1 MRYSIQRYD
10 DVFGTTNTSM
20 ICDDTYFNR
29 SETSFNGSGS
39 SLQDCVDEIIS
50 FLGTNDPFNLNGLR
64 YIPVTGSPYDSD
76 AQEVASVFNAQPYT
90 NITLDGNFHRVTGI
104 IKIEN
109 KTTTFTDWSWA
120 LNSSDGNINSY
131 SRSYESAWSSTPNG
145 YSSAP
150 WVYYFSTSVRDRTIK
165 GSAGCTVEYFALPAS
180 AVNDEGVIEIT
191 NDMEIARIHIN
202 LDALDIDPISLFPTS
217 YQCMVQINYFNIPET
232 TKTLLNQEETEPQ
245 DDPNNDPFSSN
256 SATGGQSG
264 TGGGHYGS
272 TQPPTGTY
280 SPSSDPNPVPSL
292 PTISAS
298 DTGFI
303 TLFNPTSLQL
313 KNLASYMWGS
323 LFDVDTWKKIFA
335 DPMECILGLSIV
347 PVNVPTSGT
356 DTVKVGN
363 ISTGISMNKA
373 STQFVELDCGSISIT
388 EYWKAYLDYSPYTK
402 LNIYLPYIG
411 AHELN
416 IDDIQINTIGVKYHI
431 DALSGACVAFITAGG
446 NVIAQYSGQ
455 CAISIPVT
463 SKDFTQTIIALGTL
477 VAGGAAAIATGG
489 LSAPVTAA
497 SVAGGVTAAANT
509 AANVATAKPSISKS
523 GNMGG
528 SNGLMGV
535 QKPYLFITRPKQC
548 APKNQNKYTGYPSY
562 ISERMGNLSGFTQIQ
577 EIRLDGISCT
587 DEEHNEIMS
596 LLRSG
601 VII

>member
-10 DVFGTTNTSM
+10 NVFGTTNVSM
-20 ICDDTYFNR
+20 ICDDIYFDR
-29 SETSFNGSGS
+29 SELSYYGGGS
-39 SLQDCVDEIIS
+39 SIQDCIDGIIS
-50 FLGTNDPFNLNGLR
+50 FLGTNDPFNINSLR
-64 YIPVTGSPYDSD
+64 YVPVTGTLYDSHLS
-76 AQEVASVFNAQPYT
+76 EIASVFNAQPYT
-90 NITLDGNFHRVTGI
+90 NIIIDGEYHRVTGI
-104 IKIEN
+104 IKIED
-109 KTTTFTDWSWA
+109 KTTTFVDWTWA
-120 LNSSDGNINSY
+120 QNSTIGDVRDYDRQYRGCYSD
-131 SRSYESAWSSTPNG
+131 SATG
-145 YSSAP
+145 YISAP
-150 WVYYFSTSVRDRTIK
+150 WVTYVAASIRESTRGRASITM
-165 GSAGCTVEYFALPAS
+165 EYFALPAS
-180 AVNDEGVIEIT
+180 AVNDEGVINIT
-191 NDMEIARIHIN
+191 SDMEIARVLVGI
-202 LDALDIDPISLFPTS
+202 DALDIDPVGLFATS
-217 YQCMVQINYFNIPET
+217 YQCRVQINYFNIPDLVRT
-232 TKTLLNQEETEPQ
+232 ILNQEETEPQ
-245 DDPNNDPFSSN
+245 DDPNNDPYSSN

-264 TGGGHYGS
+264 TGGGHYGG

-292 PTISAS
+292 PSVSAN

-313 KNLASYMWGS
+313 KNLANYMWGS

-335 DPMECILGLSIV
+335 DPMDCILGLSIV

-363 ISTGISMNKA
+363 ISTGVTMNKA
-373 STQFVELDCGSISIT
+373 STQFIELDCGTISIT

-411 AHELN
+411 SQELN
-416 IDDIQINTIGVKYHI
+416 IDDIQINTVGVKYHI
-431 DALSGACVAFITAGG
+431 DVLSGACVAFITAGG

-455 CAISIPVT
+455 CAISIPIT

-477 VAGGAAAIATGG
+477 VAGGVVGVATGG

-509 AANVATAKPSISKS
+509 AANVATSKPTISKS

-587 DEEHNEIMS
+587 DEERNEIMS
-596 LLRSG
+596 LLRNG